1 MFGLTP
7 FNRKKN
13 SFINRPQSIF
23 DVDNIFDSFFGDSL
37 LPSFFNSRQI
47 KVDIKE
53 TENEYIIEAELPG
66 VKKEEISL
74 EINDDLLTISV
85 ERNEET
91 TTEKENYIRKE
102 RSFGSMSRS
111 FTVSNI
117 INEKVSA
124 KFSDG
129 ILTIILPKKEP
140 GMPKYRR
147 IDID

>member
-13 SFINRPQSIF
+13 SLINRPQSIF
-23 DVDNIFDSFFGDSL
+23 DFDNLFDSFFADSL
-37 LPSFFNSRQI
+37 LPSFFNSNQI

-53 TENEYIIEAELPG
+53 NENEYIVEAELPG
-66 VKKEEISL
+66 IKKKEINL
-74 EINDDLLTISV
+74 EINDDVLTISV
-85 ERNEET
+85 VRNEEI

-111 FTVSNI
+111 FAISNI

-124 KFSDG
+124 NFSDG
-129 ILTIILPKKEP
+129 ILTVILPKKKT
-140 GMPKYRR
+140 GMPKNRR

>member
-1 MFGLTP
+1 
-7 FNRKKN
+7 
-13 SFINRPQSIF
+13 
-23 DVDNIFDSFFGDSL
+23 L

-111 FTVSNI
+111 FAISNI

-124 KFSDG
+124 NFSDG
-129 ILTIILPKKEP
+129 ILTVILPKKKT
-140 GMPKYRR
+140 GMPKNRR